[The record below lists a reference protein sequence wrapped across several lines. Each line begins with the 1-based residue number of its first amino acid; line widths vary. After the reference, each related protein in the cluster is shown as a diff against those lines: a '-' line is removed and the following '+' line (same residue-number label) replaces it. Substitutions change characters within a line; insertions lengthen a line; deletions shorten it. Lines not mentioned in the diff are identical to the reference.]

1 MNKHLIKNHRL
12 WIVFT
17 FLKYV
22 CFLVIFYYLVSKN
35 IDWYL
40 IILLSIYPI
49 YSLLKNE
56 KIILEINNSDEEVII
71 SYYSILMG
79 QKELSIN
86 LDQIIEIDFYKGL
99 IIKYKSSLGKIIQT
113 YRINA
118 EPWNNLY
125 GQIKDLKLAFQEFQA
140 TKEEIKLRN

>member
-1 MNKHLIKNHRL
+1 MNKHLINNHRL
-12 WIVFT
+12 WIVYT
-17 FLKYV
+17 FLKYL
-22 CFLVIFYYLVSKN
+22 FLLVVFYYLVSKN

-56 KIILEINNSDEEVII
+56 KIILEINNSDEKVII
-71 SYYSILMG
+71 SYYSILKG
-79 QKELSIN
+79 QKELIIN

-99 IIKYKSSLGKIIQT
+99 VIKYKSSLGKITET

-118 EPWNNLY
+118 EPWNNIY
-125 GQIKDLKLAFQEFQA
+125 GQIKDLKLTFQEFQA
-140 TKEEIKLRN
+140 TKEGIKLKT